1 MLLLPSGRRLA
12 YAIEHPSPDQT
23 QSAVELTIQ
32 LGRRDKL
39 GIQQDAAAL
48 LLGKVLPSLFFADL
62 RTVQQLGHVVQAQLL
77 SHFGIRELVF
87 LVQGTAQPPANVS
100 KSILTFVDSMPELV
114 DKLSAA
120 ELSTYVASTRTGLLQ
135 KPISIEDA
143 QKGLGTSLFTQI
155 SENCTRT
162 FDDNLALAA
171 ALDDI
176 TLADVRAL
184 VEAIVDLQGP
194 NSRLF
199 VLVYGRKQQAM
210 SAILAFP
217 PDYAQLEREAY
228 FREAIYMLVP
238 SRLDS

>member
-1 MLLLPSGRRLA
+1 M
-12 YAIEHPSPDQT
+12 
-23 QSAVELTIQ
+23 
-32 LGRRDKL
+32 
-39 GIQQDAAAL
+39 
-48 LLGKVLPSLFFADL
+48 GKILPSLFFADL

-100 KSILTFVDSMPELV
+100 KSILTFVDSMPELA

-155 SENCTRT
+155 SESCTRT

-176 TLADVRAL
+176 TLAVCRMYSWTTRHHARRC
-184 VEAIVDLQGP
+184 ACARRGHRRP
-194 NSRLF
+194 A
-199 VLVYGRKQQAM
+199 QAKVHTIRP
-210 SAILAFP
+210 AP
-217 PDYAQLEREAY
+217 CTRVQ
-228 FREAIYMLVP
+228 V
-238 SRLDS
+238 